1 MDDMWLRFSRD
12 QELAVDRPL
21 QVAEYVIPRR
31 FNGDIKHEVLKLWG
45 VVRNQPG
52 PKDCGIAVHFWTSR
66 DGETWEELGAFPMVY
81 DLKPGTFL
89 MACQV
94 PEGIKNY
101 LALTYELS
109 GKFETAPVVEC
120 GLVEK
125 IDDIERGKQIVMQGG
140 YKDLGRIED
149 FQAAVRALKWRIEHG
164 DEVPPVK
171 KPEVEPVKDAA
182 DAAPV
187 EEPAKE
193 EAEPEQEPEPEQP
206 AKDEPEGEG
215 EGA

>member
-66 DGETWEELGAFPMVY
+66 DGETWEELGAFPEQTN
-81 DLKPGTFL
+81 LAPGTIL
-89 MACQV
+89 MACRV
-94 PEGIKNY
+94 PDGLKNY

-109 GKFETAPVVEC
+109 GTFETAPVVDC

-140 YKDLGRIED
+140 YKDLGHIED
-149 FQAAVRALKWRIEHG
+149 FQAAVRALKAKIEG
-164 DEVPPVK
+164 GEEVPP
-171 KPEVEPVKDAA
+171 PEEEDEEEEEE
-182 DAAPV
+182 
-187 EEPAKE
+187 EEP
-193 EAEPEQEPEPEQP
+193 PPS
-206 AKDEPEGEG
+206 GG
-215 EGA
+215 GTGSGTGGGTGGGT